1 MTVLLSPMC
10 SDASLLY
17 CDEDMDVTTSDDD
30 TFSDCECG
38 EFELQDVVESV
49 KAVEYELKDV
59 VSSVQAVELSSQDPE
74 DAFNHPRNIFPS
86 KMTFSNQT
94 KEDLRHL
101 GAVDSSMGRSLEFF
115 LLHDEIL
122 CPATI
127 ITEKFIDVR
136 NAAISIAFRL
146 HTICVLRI
154 GSTTSTSTSNM
165 VSQTPNPYVVMN
177 SMTIWALFV
186 RILDKFLVRGTSDD
200 AIQKTGTFNV
210 WSDDVMQ
217 PRDVILLRSYA
228 CVIYVIAWKVH
239 ISAQNLV
246 PYLPE
251 VCNFLSDYC
260 KKFTPTSIGFAVVG
274 NKQKR
279 DDDEWALLVSQVSKA
294 TLKELEWTVLFELDW
309 GVNLD
314 TSPDMIGEILKEYC
328 DNPKYLIL
336 HAKSIELCNKV
347 AMNAKYTYDTSTS
360 LVRTTM
366 ACMFEAMLQL
376 KIDAPTE
383 FPEFVEM
390 YHRLKIG
397 AVCATL

>member
-38 EFELQDVVESV
+38 EFELQDVVESVKAVDDDTEFELQDVVESV

-200 AIQKTGTFNV
+200 AIQKTGTF
-210 WSDDVMQ
+210 
-217 PRDVILLRSYA
+217 
-228 CVIYVIAWKVH
+228 
-239 ISAQNLV
+239 
-246 PYLPE
+246 
-251 VCNFLSDYC
+251 
-260 KKFTPTSIGFAVVG
+260 
-274 NKQKR
+274 
-279 DDDEWALLVSQVSKA
+279 
-294 TLKELEWTVLFELDW
+294 
-309 GVNLD
+309 
-314 TSPDMIGEILKEYC
+314 
-328 DNPKYLIL
+328 
-336 HAKSIELCNKV
+336 
-347 AMNAKYTYDTSTS
+347 
-360 LVRTTM
+360 TM
-366 ACMFEAMLQL
+366 
-376 KIDAPTE
+376 
-383 FPEFVEM
+383 
-390 YHRLKIG
+390 
-397 AVCATL
+397 